1 MTPCK
6 LLELQELL
14 TKAIAN
20 HDMSI
25 VADAL
30 VIVDEEA
37 AEMLFTDEEESE
49 LDALYKED

>member
-14 TKAIAN
+14 HKAFNEDDKA
-20 HDMSI
+20 
-25 VADAL
+25 ALAAAL
-30 VIVDEEA
+30 VIIDQEV

>member
-30 VIVDEEA
+30 VIVDEEV
-37 AEMLFTDEEESE
+37 AEIVLSDERM
-49 LDALYKED
+49 A